1 MLAVKPVRDFQ
12 REVPM
17 VLGIIS
23 ENTRISMVVNAL
35 TSPNHWEP
43 NRIVACLP
51 TPAAPMVFEIVLS
64 ERMAANALEGSCL
77 YRLSLVAALRPSSS
91 LKVMYEIGVLMRA
104 ASNMEQRKEVHRAQR
119 RNIINSV
126 ILLFTTK
133 ILDISYTGDVLLV
146 FAEMYALCYER
157 NSGCLDKIPELACKN
172 GYLVGISGKG
182 RIKCAIGDIDQ
193 RIAHTQS
200 DICDIGIQQRSTI
213 LTTRNIRVF
222 CARSPEQKLM
232 RSRQLSL

>member
-1 MLAVKPVRDFQ
+1 MRMWIVLAVKPVRDFQ
-12 REVPM
+12 CEVPM

-104 ASNMEQRKEVHRAQR
+104 ASNIEQRKEMHRAPR
-119 RNIINSV
+119 RNIISSV

-146 FAEMYALCYER
+146 FAEMLYYHRHTAEIHYPYHQEHKSILRKISRAEAYAFTPAQFLIAIVHPLYSYGFDQIT
-157 NSGCLDKIPELACKN
+157 NSTGQWSEP
-172 GYLVGISGKG
+172 
-182 RIKCAIGDIDQ
+182 
-193 RIAHTQS
+193 
-200 DICDIGIQQRSTI
+200 
-213 LTTRNIRVF
+213 
-222 CARSPEQKLM
+222 
-232 RSRQLSL
+232 